1 MKKLFFLILCSLMM
15 GNAIAQTPEGDSP
28 SINPFEV
35 KQQVEQ
41 MAKDLKLTDSQT
53 EQFENVFKNQ
63 FIKHRVGPNTLTDE
77 ARASLKS
84 LLSDQQLLQLDGW
97 LANAKKTPE

>member
-1 MKKLFFLILCSLMM
+1 MKKWFFLILCSLMI
-15 GNAIAQTPEGDSP
+15 GNALAQTPEGDSP
-28 SINPFEV
+28 SINPFAV

-77 ARASLKS
+77 ARVSLKS
-84 LLSDQQLLQLDGW
+84 LLSDQQFLQLDS
-97 LANAKKTPE
+97 LISNHQQDQE